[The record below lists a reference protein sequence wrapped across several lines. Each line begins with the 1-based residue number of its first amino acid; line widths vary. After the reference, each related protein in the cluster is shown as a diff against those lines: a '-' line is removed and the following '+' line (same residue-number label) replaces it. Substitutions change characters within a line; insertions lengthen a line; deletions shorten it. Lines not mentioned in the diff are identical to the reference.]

1 MIKPTMITPKEKA
14 KEISD
19 KYLKILNSHFINEAK
34 QCALI
39 AVEELIK
46 YMPGATDREF
56 WEQVKQ
62 ELEVL

>member
-1 MIKPTMITPKEKA
+1 MINPTMITPKEKA
-14 KEISD
+14 KEMID
-19 KYLKILNSHFINEAK
+19 MHLKILNSHFRNEAK

-39 AVEELIK
+39 SVEKLIK

-62 ELEVL
+62 EIEAL

>member
-1 MIKPTMITPKEKA
+1 MITPKEKA
-14 KEISD
+14 KELVDRMYRVHSGTASEITLYTS
-19 KYLKILNSHFINEAK
+19 KE
-34 QCALI
+34 CALI

-62 ELEVL
+62 EIEIL